1 MVFDKT
7 LENLYSAD
15 IGAEAVSLSLSGNK
29 AVVLSGEKLISFDA
43 KGERKREAEASADAR
58 QIITSGAGTAA
69 LGSVTIE
76 SGKV

>member
-1 MVFDKT
+1 M
-7 LENLYSAD
+7 
-15 IGAEAVSLSLSGNK
+15 
-29 AVVLSGEKLISFDA
+29 LSGEKLISFDA
-43 KGERKREAEASADAR
+43 KGERKEAEASADAR